1 MQERLPL
8 DQRLETAANLIQRAR
23 IFFDIWFVYEGAE
36 TRPAIL
42 DTMNEYPEFFRFDI
56 HAHIVAFIVHISA
69 LFETRLDTVNFPRL
83 TTRSSGPERDFKV
96 GDRRA

>member
-23 IFFDIWFVYEGAE
+23 IFFDIWFFYEGAE

-42 DTMNEYPEFFRFDI
+42 DTMNEYPEFFRFDPTC
-56 HAHIVAFIVHISA
+56 AFRLALIVHMAA
-69 LFETRLDTVNFPRL
+69 LFEKTRRHDQLPSTDDKKQRPSVRFQSR
-83 TTRSSGPERDFKV
+83 
-96 GDRRA
+96 